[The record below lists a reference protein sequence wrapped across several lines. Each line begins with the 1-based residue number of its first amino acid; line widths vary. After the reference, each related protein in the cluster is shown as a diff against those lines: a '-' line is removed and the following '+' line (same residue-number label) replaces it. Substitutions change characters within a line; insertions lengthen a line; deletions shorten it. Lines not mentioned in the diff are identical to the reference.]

1 MRRNSSRLYPVAERR
16 CQWRRR
22 TESLKRSSTAPD
34 VVQQTTTE
42 ALVNKISNE
51 ALIVELRQ
59 RLEAIV
65 VMTMGAN

>member
-1 MRRNSSRLYPVAERR
+1 MPMATTNRKSEKKLDA
-16 CQWRRR
+16 
-22 TESLKRSSTAPD
+22 APD